1 MPFQANNATFRIGGK
16 DIGFV
21 KSISISKG
29 SMISDELESNPAPVK
44 FKTITFTGWVVRPKI
59 LKSKGRQPR
68 FVRVVRK

>member
-1 MPFQANNATFRIGGK
+1 MSWQGRNATLTIGDI

-21 KSISISKG
+21 KSISMSEEEMKCDNVEFKPI
-29 SMISDELESNPAPVK
+29 LN
-44 FKTITFTGWVVRPKI
+44 KTITFTGWVVRPKI